1 MWEVGEAVIL
11 CKVQTVD
18 ARSPM
23 ERVATEGCM
32 RQWTQERTGLEA
44 APIKRKKD
52 HAVPNHR
59 TLLS

>member
-1 MWEVGEAVIL
+1 MIL

-59 TLLS
+59 TLLP